1 LILLFISFFLSRGG
15 VFATSSLFPA
25 LSSGPGFILPDSP
38 FYNLDR
44 LYQEF
49 KLIGSIT
56 TEKKALVRTQ
66 IIGERMAELRVMH
79 IRGNNDGVDIALL
92 EISKE
97 ARLLS
102 KDLKEASL
110 SGKDITHTA
119 KSINDSLR
127 LHRLALLD
135 AARIVDEET
144 SLKLE
149 SVNKALLSAKVD
161 AEEFLAT
168 ADLESAI
175 QNDLEDEL
183 ETAVLGVSTKSE
195 KIQAKIE
202 KLQKRANDAV
212 IREAKKAEVE
222 EALEAKKTLSKELKE
237 KSKQEREK
245 KKKLLEERKKKLGEA
260 REAFKKAREAFIKFL
275 ESQEAEDALRKN
287 TEETENSVNTQ

>member
-1 LILLFISFFLSRGG
+1 
-15 VFATSSLFPA
+15 
-25 LSSGPGFILPDSP
+25 
-38 FYNLDR
+38 
-44 LYQEF
+44 
-49 KLIGSIT
+49 
-56 TEKKALVRTQ
+56 
-66 IIGERMAELRVMH
+66 M
-79 IRGNNDGVDIALL
+79 
-92 EISKE
+92 
-97 ARLLS
+97 
-102 KDLKEASL
+102 
-110 SGKDITHTA
+110 
-119 KSINDSLR
+119 
-127 LHRLALLD
+127 
-135 AARIVDEET
+135 DEET